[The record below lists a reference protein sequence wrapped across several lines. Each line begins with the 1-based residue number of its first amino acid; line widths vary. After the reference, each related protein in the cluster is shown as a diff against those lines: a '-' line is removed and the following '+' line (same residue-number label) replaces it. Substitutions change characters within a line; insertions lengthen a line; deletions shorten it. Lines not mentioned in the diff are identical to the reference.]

1 MGNKKRG
8 SKKGGKSAGTVTVTV
23 TPTQGSPTEKTLDLA
38 KCATLEGALKACGIT
53 PDRKDIT
60 VNGTPAT
67 DFTAGLKAGDKI
79 GIAERP
85 QGS

>member
-1 MGNKKRG
+1 M
-8 SKKGGKSAGTVTVTV
+8 SKKNRSSRTKKAAGTVTVTV

-38 KCATLEGALKACGIT
+38 QCATLEGALQACGVT

-67 DFTAGLKAGDKI
+67 DYGVSLKAGDKI